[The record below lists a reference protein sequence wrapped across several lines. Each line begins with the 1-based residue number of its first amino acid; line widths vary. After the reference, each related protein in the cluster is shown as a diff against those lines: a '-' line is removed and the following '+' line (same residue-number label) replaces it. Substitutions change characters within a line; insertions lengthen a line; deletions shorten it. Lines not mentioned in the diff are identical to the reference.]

1 MVEAIGAWWGAVRR
15 WSTVAKVQEGQEG
28 FSLPEELV
36 SLGILA
42 FAFGIILATMYTG
55 TLGVKANQDRVSG
68 AALGRSQMELVMD
81 ASYRPDPTAAPYP
94 TVAPQSGYSVGTGVE
109 YWTAPSGPFT
119 SNVRNDG
126 LQRITVTVS
135 GGAATVLQIESYKVD
150 R

>member
-1 MVEAIGAWWGAVRR
+1 MVKAAGVRWGRLRLRSA
-15 WSTVAKVQEGQEG
+15 VAKAQDGQEG

-42 FAFGIILATMYTG
+42 FALGIILATMYTG
-55 TLGVKANQDRVSG
+55 TLGVKANQDRVS
-68 AALGRSQMELVMD
+68 ASALARSQLELVMD

-94 TVAPQSGYSVGTGVE
+94 TVVPQTGYSVDTAVE
-109 YWTAPSGPFT
+109 YWTAPNGPFT
-119 SNVRNDG
+119 STVRNDG

-135 GGAATVLQIESYKVD
+135 GSGGDVLTIESYKVN

>member
-1 MVEAIGAWWGAVRR
+1 MVEAIGAWWGAVGR

-42 FAFGIILATMYTG
+42 FAFGIILATLYTG
-55 TLGVKANQDRVSG
+55 TAGVKANQDKVSSSIL
-68 AALGRSQMELVMD
+68 ARSQLELVTD
-81 ASYRPDPTAAPYP
+81 ATYQANPTAAPYP
-94 TVAPQSGYSVGTGVE
+94 TVAPVTGFSVATGIE
-109 YWTAPSGPFT
+109 YWTAPDGPFT
-119 SNVRNDG
+119 TTVRNDG

-135 GGAATVLQIESYKVD
+135 RGAGTVLQIESYKVD

>member
-1 MVEAIGAWWGAVRR
+1 MGARGAGMVEAIGAWWGAARR
-15 WSTVAKVQEGQEG
+15 WPTVAKVQEGQEG

-81 ASYRPDPTAAPYP
+81 ASYRPGPPAAPYP
-94 TVAPQSGYSVGTGVE
+94 TVAPQSGDSAGTG
-109 YWTAPSGPFT
+109 
-119 SNVRNDG
+119 
-126 LQRITVTVS
+126 
-135 GGAATVLQIESYKVD
+135 GGDWAGARGAVAA

>member
-1 MVEAIGAWWGAVRR
+1 MVAAARR
-15 WSTVAKVQEGQEG
+15 WGCVRLRSAMGKVQDGQEG

-42 FAFGIILATMYTG
+42 FALGIILATMYTG
-55 TLGVKANQDRVSG
+55 TLGVKANQDRVS
-68 AALGRSQMELVMD
+68 ASALARSQLELVMD
-81 ASYRPDPTAAPYP
+81 AAYRADPTAVPYP
-94 TVAPQSGYSVGTGVE
+94 TVSPQTGYSVATQIE

-119 SNVRNDG
+119 STVRNDG

-135 GGAATVLQIESYKVD
+135 GAGGDVMQIESYKVN